1 MGASKEFVMNKGK
14 EFFTNNK
21 DKITGA
27 AGGAGAVGAIG
38 GANKLKNILAKGGK
52 KAVEQKPLTAM
63 QKANK
68 FIKENPAQV
77 GLGVAGG
84 VGALGGAY
92 ALGKGNNSEKTA
104 SELVDEVFN
113 NLVK

>member
-1 MGASKEFVMNKGK
+1 
-14 EFFTNNK
+14 
-21 DKITGA
+21 
-27 AGGAGAVGAIG
+27 
-38 GANKLKNILAKGGK
+38 
-52 KAVEQKPLTAM
+52 M